1 MGNIGDGRGRG
12 SCVTASVW
20 LRRGNCAMSVCLNE
34 FCLAVVPCG
43 RFLFKISL
51 LRRQVSTCQDAAD
64 TRRVSPQ
71 TGHEVMSTSSLSW
84 ILGTMY
90 VCGQRVVFF
99 CYYSLK
105 VISILAPAMAK
116 CRMCRWFVDCT
127 RGSCSESAVHPHRDT
142 VGRNTGKRNKF
153 ACSQHF
159 IGKSSTPCEKM
170 SGTPSRRWQ

>member
-64 TRRVSPQ
+64 TRRASPQ

-84 ILGTMY
+84 ILGTICMWTATLL
-90 VCGQRVVFF
+90 RNILSFP
-99 CYYSLK
+99 SLHPLWRNAACPDSFSTAPGDHAVRATCIRIATLSAAK
-105 VISILAPAMAK
+105 LASEISSHVLSISLA
-116 CRMCRWFVDCT
+116 
-127 RGSCSESAVHPHRDT
+127 SAHL
-142 VGRNTGKRNKF
+142 
-153 ACSQHF
+153 S
-159 IGKSSTPCEKM
+159 PCEKM
-170 SGTPSRRWQ
+170 SRHPQGDGSY

>member
-84 ILGTMY
+84 ILGTICMWTATRNIY
-90 VCGQRVVFF
+90 RNILSFP
-99 CYYSLK
+99 SLHPLWRNAACPDGLSTAPGDHA
-105 VISILAPAMAK
+105 VRATCIRIATLSAATLASEISSHVLSISLASAHLLAK
-116 CRMCRWFVDCT
+116 KCQAHPQGD
-127 RGSCSESAVHPHRDT
+127 GSH
-142 VGRNTGKRNKF
+142 
-153 ACSQHF
+153 
-159 IGKSSTPCEKM
+159 
-170 SGTPSRRWQ
+170 